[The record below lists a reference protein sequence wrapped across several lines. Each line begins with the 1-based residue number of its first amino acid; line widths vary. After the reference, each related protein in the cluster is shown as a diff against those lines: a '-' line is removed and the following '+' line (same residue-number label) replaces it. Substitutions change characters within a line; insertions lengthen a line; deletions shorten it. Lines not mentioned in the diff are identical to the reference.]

1 MATLSNWMSAS
12 EGTMTEELEYGRIWQ
27 CKKCGDETDCI
38 LIYDYDRIKPQYC
51 PINGEHIEP
60 CWERRG

>member
-1 MATLSNWMSAS
+1 
-12 EGTMTEELEYGRIWQ
+12 MTEKLEYGRIWQ
-27 CKKCGDETDCI
+27 CEKCGDETDCI